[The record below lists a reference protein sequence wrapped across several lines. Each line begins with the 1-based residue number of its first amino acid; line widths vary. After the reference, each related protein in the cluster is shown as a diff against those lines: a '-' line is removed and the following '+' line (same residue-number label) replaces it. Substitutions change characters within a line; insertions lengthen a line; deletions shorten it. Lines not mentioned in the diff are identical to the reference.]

1 MKKAFLRPE
10 GAWMGDFIP
19 YYEGGVFYIY
29 YLHDPRVVPA
39 KYAEQTTWHLLTT
52 MDFSMF
58 QDRGEAIAR
67 GSAHAPNRDIYT
79 GSVLRTQDG
88 DVAAFYTAFNPDYLV
103 DGRAVQSVMVAR
115 GENPLSLTTDP
126 TFRMTADGELYE
138 PFDWRDPYVFYHE
151 PEGCYWM
158 LLAARLKGAGAHRGG
173 CIALC
178 KSKDLVHWTHEK
190 PFYAPNMYI
199 TMECPE
205 MFRMGDWWY
214 LVFSTFSDRF
224 VTHYRKAKSPLG
236 PWIIPTDDAF
246 DGRANY
252 AIKTAS
258 DGRRRY
264 AFGWIATKLGGV
276 DAGSWEWGGDMHVHE
291 LVQLE
296 NGDLSARPVPAV
308 LDQFDQP
315 EAIELKHW
323 NCGFVDGYTVVAEGL
338 AAVLTPV
345 PEKPFRL
352 DIELRAEASEV
363 GIALNVD
370 PEMENGY
377 FLRIKDGL
385 LALDQWPRSETQG
398 EYQWQIRGDIPF
410 QVETL
415 RPVGKSE
422 KYQITLL
429 REDSIL
435 AVYVNGAALSTR
447 AYDHRG
453 GYAGVY
459 AVCGR
464 VEIERTMLWTR
475 SVDD

>member
-1 MKKAFLRPE
+1 MGTVFYRPG

-19 YYEGGVFYIY
+19 YYEDGVFYAY
-29 YLHDPRVVPA
+29 YLHDPRVTPA

-52 MDFSMF
+52 KDFVSY

-67 GSAHAPNRDIYT
+67 GGDHSPNRDIYT
-79 GSVLRTQDG
+79 GSVLRERDG
-88 DVAAFYTAFNPDYLV
+88 SVAAFYTAFNPDYV
-103 DGRAVQSVMVAR
+103 ADGRAVQSVMVAK
-115 GENPLSLTTDP
+115 GDSPLSLITDP
-126 TFRMTADGELYE
+126 AFRMTADRETYE
-138 PFDWRDPYVFYHE
+138 PFDWRDPYVFYYE

-178 KSKDLVHWTHEK
+178 KSKDLAHWTYEK

-205 MFRMGDWWY
+205 LFRMGDWWY
-214 LVFSTFSDRF
+214 LAFSTFSDRF
-224 VTHYRKAKSPLG
+224 VTHYRKAKSLGG
-236 PWIIPTDDAF
+236 PWIIPQDDAF

-264 AFGWIATKLGGV
+264 GFGWIATKMGDTDSGP
-276 DAGSWEWGGDMHVHE
+276 WEWGGDMQVHE

-308 LDQFDQP
+308 LNQFDRP
-315 EAIELKHW
+315 EFVDLKPW
-323 NCGFVDGYTVVAEGL
+323 NCDFADGRTVAAEGM
-338 AAVLTPV
+338 AAALTPV
-345 PEKPFRL
+345 SGKPFRL
-352 DIELRAEASEV
+352 DVDLLVDASEA

-370 PEMENGY
+370 SEMENGY
-377 FLRIKDGL
+377 FLRLKDGF
-385 LALDQWPRSETQG
+385 LALDQWPRSKALG

-410 QVETL
+410 QAETL
-415 RPVGKSE
+415 RPVGQSQE
-422 KYQITLL
+422 YHVTLL
-429 REDSIL
+429 REGSIL
-435 AVYVNGAALSTR
+435 AVYVNGVALSTR

-453 GYAGVY
+453 GFTGVY
-459 AVCGR
+459 AAGGK
-464 VEIERTMLWTR
+464 VEIRKIALWTR